1 VVGELRDVVQAVLI
15 DTDVNEL
22 RGLGDD
28 SFEDPVR
35 LHVGELRTP
44 VKGRA
49 ANLSR
54 GAFGLVNLSRM
65 LATGEGDDRGL

>member
-1 VVGELRDVVQAVLI
+1 VVDSVLI
-15 DTDVNEL
+15 DTDVNKL
-22 RGLGDD
+22 RDIVDD

-65 LATGEGDDRGL
+65 LATGEEDDRGL